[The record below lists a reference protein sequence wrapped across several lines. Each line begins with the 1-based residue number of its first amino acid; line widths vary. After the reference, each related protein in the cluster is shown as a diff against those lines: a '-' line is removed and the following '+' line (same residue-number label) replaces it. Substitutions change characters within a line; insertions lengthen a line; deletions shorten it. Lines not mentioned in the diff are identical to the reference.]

1 MRLRDLILHNFRLK
15 MFALLMAVLLW
26 ETIHLA
32 TRRVSEQPPLP
43 SHTRPNRPANNP

>member
-1 MRLRDLILHNFRLK
+1 

-32 TRRVSEQPPLP
+32 TRREGEQAPLP
-43 SHTRPNRPANNP
+43 SLLRTNRPPNIP